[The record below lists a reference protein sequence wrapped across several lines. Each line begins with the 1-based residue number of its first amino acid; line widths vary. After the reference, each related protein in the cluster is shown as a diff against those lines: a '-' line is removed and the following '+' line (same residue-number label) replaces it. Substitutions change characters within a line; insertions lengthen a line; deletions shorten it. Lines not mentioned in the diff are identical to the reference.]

1 MRKSV
6 WFLLTVIGLASCT
19 TKSTSNMN
27 VFETSA
33 NGNLHAVKKD
43 FKKSEQHSTVSIDT
57 KKRKQTIIGFG
68 GAFTESTAHNINLLS
83 PENRTEI
90 IDAYFGEEGAAYS
103 LTRTHM
109 NSCDFSVANYSYTP
123 VEGDT
128 ALEHFSI
135 EPDRAD
141 ILPMIKDAQAVS
153 KDGFKIFGSP
163 WSAAP
168 WMKDNNSYVGGKLKK
183 EFYDTWA
190 LFFSKYVDAYRAEG
204 IDIWGFT
211 VENEPHGNGNNWE
224 SMHYSPEEMT
234 DFVVNHLG
242 PQLEADGKGDLIIM
256 GYDQN
261 RQGAPEWANVMYR
274 DDTTKRYYDG
284 MVTSAIVE
292 SFDSNCAV
300 WVISSVEPSE

>member
-109 NSCDFSVANYSYTP
+109 NSCDFSVANY
-123 VEGDT
+123 
-128 ALEHFSI
+128 
-135 EPDRAD
+135 
-141 ILPMIKDAQAVS
+141 
-153 KDGFKIFGSP
+153 
-163 WSAAP
+163 
-168 WMKDNNSYVGGKLKK
+168 
-183 EFYDTWA
+183 
-190 LFFSKYVDAYRAEG
+190 
-204 IDIWGFT
+204 
-211 VENEPHGNGNNWE
+211 
-224 SMHYSPEEMT
+224 
-234 DFVVNHLG
+234 
-242 PQLEADGKGDLIIM
+242 
-256 GYDQN
+256 
-261 RQGAPEWANVMYR
+261 
-274 DDTTKRYYDG
+274 
-284 MVTSAIVE
+284 
-292 SFDSNCAV
+292 
-300 WVISSVEPSE
+300 